1 MDEQQIDELRKARA
15 EIARLRFAL
24 ELARD
29 EMTGTL
35 RGSWVHTMDVINGAL
50 MRPHPADDGVQLP
63 TDTK

>member
-24 ELARD
+24 ELASWLA
-29 EMTGTL
+29 GTL
-35 RGSWVHTMDVINGAL
+35 SGSWVHTMDVINGAL